1 MIEVEI
7 EVEAWTAALPEVERL
22 VVRTAEATLR
32 ALAASPLRG
41 RGQGDVG
48 VSAAGVDMLH
58 IAQPLHP
65 SQRGGGD
72 VTVLLADD
80 QTVEDLNAR
89 FLGKAGP
96 TNVLSFPAPATAR
109 PHLGD
114 LVLAYGVC
122 AREAAAQGKQLA
134 DHLTHLTAHG
144 VLHLLGYDHE
154 TDADAE
160 VMEGLERS
168 ILADLGIDD
177 PYADDHVF

>member
-1 MIEVEI
+1 VIEVEI
-7 EVEAWTAALPEVERL
+7 EVEAWTEALPDVESL

-32 ALAASPLRG
+32 ALATPPPRG
-41 RGQGDVG
+41 RDRREAVGD
-48 VSAAGVDMLH
+48 AAIVDILYTP
-58 IAQPLHP
+58 QPAHP
-65 SQRGGGD
+65 FPQGGGD
-72 VTVLLADD
+72 VTILLADD
-80 QTVEDLNAR
+80 RAVKTLNAR
-89 FLGKAGP
+89 FRGKDVA
-96 TNVLSFPAPATAR
+96 TNVLSFPAPASAR

-114 LVLAYGVC
+114 VVLAYGVC
-122 AREAAAQGKQLA
+122 EREAAAQAKRLA